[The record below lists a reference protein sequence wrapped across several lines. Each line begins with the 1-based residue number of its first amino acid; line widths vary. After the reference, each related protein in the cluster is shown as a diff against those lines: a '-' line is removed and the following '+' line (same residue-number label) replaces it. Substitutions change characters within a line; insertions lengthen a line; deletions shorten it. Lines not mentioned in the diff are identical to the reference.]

1 MPETLRIGTRRS
13 ALALWQAEHVA
24 DLLRGSWPGLEV
36 EMVPFVTEGDRTL
49 DRPLPEI
56 GGKGVF
62 TVEIEAALLAGRVD
76 LAVHSLKDL
85 PTDDPSGITVGAIP
99 GRASS
104 GDAWVCPAGDALADL
119 PAGAVVG
126 TSSTR
131 RAAQL
136 LRLRPDLEIRSIR
149 GNVGTRIAKV
159 QAGEY
164 AATVLACAGLE
175 RLGRFADATSVFAT
189 DEMLPAPGQGAIGVQ
204 VRSADDAVLRL
215 VSAMDDA
222 AARACVEVERHFLA
236 ALGGG
241 CSAPVGALGTI
252 EAERL
257 VLRGRVLSL
266 DGSSSV
272 DVSESVE
279 ASLDAARRLGDLAA
293 DVARANGAADL
304 LAP

>member
-1 MPETLRIGTRRS
+1 MPDALRIGTRRS
-13 ALALWQAEHVA
+13 ALATWQAEHVA
-24 DLLRGSWPGLEV
+24 SLLRAAWPGLEV
-36 EMVPFVTEGDRTL
+36 VLVPFVTEGDRTL

-62 TVEIEAALLAGRVD
+62 TLEIEAALLDGRVD

-85 PTDDPSGITVGAIP
+85 PTDNPAGITVGAIP
-99 GRASS
+99 GRAAP
-104 GDAWVCPAGDALADL
+104 GDAWVCPAGHALRDL

-136 LRLRPDLEIRSIR
+136 LRLRPDVEIRSIR

-159 QAGEY
+159 QAGDY
-164 AATVLACAGLE
+164 TATVLACAGLE
-175 RLGRFADATSVFAT
+175 RLGRGADATSVFSIA
-189 DEMLPAPGQGAIGVQ
+189 EMLPAPGQGAIGVQ
-204 VRSADDAVLRL
+204 VRSADDRVRRL
-215 VSAMDDA
+215 VAAIDDA
-222 AARACVEVERHFLA
+222 AARACVEAERHFLA

-241 CSAPVGALGTI
+241 CSAPVGALGT
-252 EAERL
+252 AEGGRL
-257 VLRGRVLSL
+257 ALRGRVLSL
-266 DGSSSV
+266 DGSACV

-279 ASLDAARRLGDLAA
+279 VGPDAARRLGDAA
-293 DVARANGAADL
+293 ATVARATGAADL